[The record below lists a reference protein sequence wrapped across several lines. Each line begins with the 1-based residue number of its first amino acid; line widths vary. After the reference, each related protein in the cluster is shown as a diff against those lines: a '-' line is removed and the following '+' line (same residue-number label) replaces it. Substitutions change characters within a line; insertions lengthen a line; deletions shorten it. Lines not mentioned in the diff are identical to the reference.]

1 MRKMNTDNLI
11 TLGVGILLFT
21 TGFIFKRRTGTYDW
35 LYVILGAIIIIIG
48 FLRISGFMRI

>member
-21 TGFIFKRRTGTYDW
+21 TGFILKKRTGTYDW

-48 FLRISGFMRI
+48 FLRIGGFVRI

>member
-1 MRKMNTDNLI
+1 MNTDNLI

-21 TGFIFKRRTGTYDW
+21 TGFILKKRTGTYDW

-48 FLRISGFMRI
+48 FLRIGGFVRI

>member
-1 MRKMNTDNLI
+1 MNTDNLI

-21 TGFIFKRRTGTYDW
+21 TGFIFKKRTGTYDW